1 MYIYIHIYTYRHTY
15 THSPCIIFHNIITH
29 IHISLSLSIYMYT
42 YVYRHIHAYLQTH
55 THTYIYTHTYTSLCS
70 KVSGS
75 KNTELSVS
83 ILSASPLKGGFWSWP
98 QKNSLHCCSTSQ
110 AGKKCRSTG
119 GSSSNRNSNSK
130 RATPTEH

>member
-1 MYIYIHIYTYRHTY
+1 MYIYTYLY
-15 THSPCIIFHNIITH
+15 IQTH
-29 IHISLSLSIYMYT
+29 IHTLTMYHISQHHHTHTHLPLSLYICIHMYIGTYMRT
-42 YVYRHIHAYLQTH
+42 YRH